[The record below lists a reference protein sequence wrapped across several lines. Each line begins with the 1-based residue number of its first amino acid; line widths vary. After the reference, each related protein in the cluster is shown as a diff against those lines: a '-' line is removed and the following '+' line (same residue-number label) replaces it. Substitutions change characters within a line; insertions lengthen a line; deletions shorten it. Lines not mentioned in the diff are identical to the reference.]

1 MKRDIKKLTA
11 LMVAGVLMVIPV
23 GASAEKGKNVD
34 NSNKPTVEDK
44 IKVDD
49 TNELQVKDDKT
60 KENVV
65 EDANYISFQ
74 GEVTEVADNK
84 ITVKENENN
93 SIMFHLSTM
102 IIGTKDGQVMEAKDI
117 KAGDKVMAI
126 YTSHTPMALSY
137 PGQMTPMMIIVQ
149 NSDNNVKL
157 DKFNEELV
165 SFDGSLKLVINETT
179 KLEAYKTKQAIA
191 GKDLLNKELLVIY
204 GATTRSIP
212 AQTLADGV
220 IKVMVMPSLEEVK
233 KEQNDLNSK
242 PENKEDKVNKST
254 AHTKI
259 AISKEA
265 KSMGYKVN
273 WNPKTKIVVLT
284 KGEDVIEIFVG
295 TTKYKIN
302 GMEKTSTTPAILEK
316 GATYVSSEILDLL
329 KK

>member
-23 GASAEKGKNVD
+23 GASAEKGKNVE
-34 NSNKPTVEDK
+34 NSNKPTVEDQ
-44 IKVDD
+44 IKEDD
-49 TNELQVKDDKT
+49 TKTTQVKEDAQ
-60 KENVV
+60 KEVVV
-65 EDANYISFQ
+65 EDAKYISFQ
-74 GEVTEVADNK
+74 GEVTEIADSK
-84 ITVKENENN
+84 ITVKENETN
-93 SIMFHLSTM
+93 SIMFHLNTI
-102 IIGTKDGQVMEAKDI
+102 IIGTKDGQVMDAKDI
-117 KAGDKVMAI
+117 KAGDKVIAI

-149 NSDNNVKL
+149 NSENNVKL

-165 SFDGSLKLVINETT
+165 SSDGSLKLVINENT
-179 KLEAYKTKQAIA
+179 KLEAYKTKQLITE
-191 GKDLLNKELLVIY
+191 KDLANKELLVIY

-220 IKVMVMPSLEEVK
+220 VKVMVMPSLENEK
-233 KEQNDLNSK
+233 KEQSGPNSNSNLD
-242 PENKEDKVNKST
+242 NKGNKST

-273 WNPKTKIVVLT
+273 WNPKTKIVILS

-295 TTKYKIN
+295 TTKYRVN
-302 GMEKTSTTPAILEK
+302 GIEKTATTPSILEK
-316 GATYVSSEILDLL
+316 GATYVSDEILGLL

>member
-23 GASAEKGKNVD
+23 GASAEKGKNVE

-44 IKVDD
+44 IKEDD
-49 TNELQVKDDKT
+49 TKT
-60 KENVV
+60 TQAKEEVQKEIVV
-65 EDANYISFQ
+65 EEAKYISFQ
-74 GEVTEVADNK
+74 GEVTEIADNK
-84 ITVKENENN
+84 ITVKENETN
-93 SIMFHLSTM
+93 SIMFHLNTM

-149 NSDNNVKL
+149 NSENNVKL

-165 SFDGSLKLVINETT
+165 SSDGSLKLVINENT
-179 KLEAYKTKQAIA
+179 KLESYKTKQLITE
-191 GKDLLNKELLVIY
+191 KDLANKELLVIY

-220 IKVMVMPSLEEVK
+220 VKVMVMPSLE
-233 KEQNDLNSK
+233 N
-242 PENKEDKVNKST
+242 ENKEQSGPNSNSNADNKGNKST

-265 KSMGYKVN
+265 KSLGYKVN
-273 WNPKTKIVVLT
+273 WNPRTKIVVLS

-295 TTKYKIN
+295 TTKYRVN
-302 GMEKTSTTPAILEK
+302 GIEKTATTPAILEK
-316 GATYVSSEILDLL
+316 GSTYVSDEILGLL

>member
-23 GASAEKGKNVD
+23 GASAESGNNLN
-34 NSNKPTVEDK
+34 NSTKPAVEDK
-44 IKVDD
+44 M
-49 TNELQVKDDKT
+49 

-65 EDANYISFQ
+65 EDAKYISFQ
-74 GEVTEVADNK
+74 GEVTEIADNK

-137 PGQMTPMMIIVQ
+137 PGQMTPMMIIVK
-149 NSDNNVKL
+149 NSENNLKL

-165 SFDGSLKLVINETT
+165 SSDGSLKLVINETT
-179 KLEAYKTKQAIA
+179 KLEAYKTKQLIA
-191 GKDLLNKELLVIY
+191 EKDLLNKELLVIY

-220 IKVMVMPSLEEVK
+220 VKVIVMPSLEETK
-233 KEQNDLNSK
+233 KEQTQPNMNSTVD
-242 PENKEDKVNKST
+242 NKGNKAT
-254 AHTKI
+254 THTKI

-273 WNPKTKIVVLT
+273 WNPKTKIVVLA

-302 GMEKTSTTPAILEK
+302 GMEKTATTPSILEK